1 MTMDNKVSAVFYDG
15 TQLQISGDLG
25 IWKSVKTFSFHH
37 VKGANLQIVGYDSG
51 SDDGC
56 SGGGLL
62 LECDNGWTSNTNDWV
77 VFGTDSPK
85 ETPKLTD
92 YLAPCQSSAGFSLTG
107 QKSNAQKIWA
117 SNGKKYAWFLKVPK
131 HGCNQWP

>member
-25 IWKSVKTFSFHH
+25 VWTSVKTFSFHY
-37 VKGANLQIVGYDSG
+37 VKGANLQIVGYDTG
-51 SDDGC
+51 SSDGGK
-56 SGGGLL
+56 SGGLL

-77 VFGTDSPK
+77 VFGTDNPK
-85 ETPKLTD
+85 GTPKLTD
-92 YLAPCQSSAGFSLTG
+92 YLAPCPSSAGFSLTG
-107 QKSNAQKIWA
+107 PKSNSQKIWA
-117 SNGKKYAWFLKVPK
+117 ANGKKYAWFLKVSK